1 MVSASETINAK
12 LEAWSKTKAGQ
23 KVLAAAGK
31 KALLGAIRNGEK
43 PKDADKLADEMKT
56 VLLAHL
62 PDSLKS
68 LTMSDFEEPEFKITD
83 EEAVMIIR
91 FLSKSVS
98 RPSLDPKKYPN
109 GIADIVVHLDHGWD
123 AKHVTG
129 GLWHGEYH
137 LRDRISC
144 RMPWMNLTGRTRNLR
159 RRCVIRMGMIEAGD
173 RLFFIL

>member
-1 MVSASETINAK
+1 MASASEAINAK

-91 FLSKSVS
+91 FLSESVH
-98 RPSLDPKKYPN
+98 RPSLDPEKYPN

-129 GLWHGEYH
+129 GLWHGEYYLSRQH
-137 LRDRISC
+137 AERQDFLQDAVDEFNRAHPES
-144 RMPWMNLTGRTRNLR
+144 
-159 RRCVIRMGMIEAGD
+159 EAKVRYPDGYD
-173 RLFFIL
+173 

>member
-1 MVSASETINAK
+1 MASASEAINAK
-12 LEAWSKTKAGQ
+12 LEAWSKTKAEQ

-83 EEAVMIIR
+83 DEAVMIIR
-91 FLSKSVS
+91 FLSDSVS
-98 RPSLDPKKYPN
+98 RPSLDPEKYPN

-123 AKHVTG
+123 AKRVTG

-137 LRDRISC
+137 LSRQHVERQDFLQDAVDEFNRAHPES
-144 RMPWMNLTGRTRNLR
+144 
-159 RRCVIRMGMIEAGD
+159 EAKVCYPAGYD
-173 RLFFIL
+173 

>member
-1 MVSASETINAK
+1 MASASDAINAK

-62 PDSLKS
+62 PDSLKT
-68 LTMSDFEEPEFKITD
+68 LTMSDFEEPEFKIVD

-91 FLSKSVS
+91 FLPSSVS
-98 RPSLDPKKYPN
+98 RPSLDAERYPN

-123 AKHVTG
+123 ADHWIYGWWKSHETNVRSRQ
-129 GLWHGEYH
+129 HS
-137 LRDRISC
+137 DS
-144 RMPWMNLTGRTRNLR
+144 
-159 RRCVIRMGMIEAGD
+159 MGFLQDAVDEFNRAHPESEAKVRYPEGYD
-173 RLFFIL
+173 

>member
-1 MVSASETINAK
+1 MASASDAINAK

-23 KVLAAAGK
+23 KVLVAAGK

-68 LTMSDFEEPEFKITD
+68 LTMSDFEEPEFNIVD
-83 EEAVMIIR
+83 EEAVMTIR
-91 FLSKSVS
+91 FRPDSVS

-123 AKHVTG
+123 AKRVTG
-129 GLWHGEYH
+129 GLWHSEYH
-137 LRDRISC
+137 LSRQHAERQDFLQDAVDEFNRAHPES
-144 RMPWMNLTGRTRNLR
+144 
-159 RRCVIRMGMIEAGD
+159 EAKVRYPEGYD
-173 RLFFIL
+173 

>member
-1 MVSASETINAK
+1 MASASDAINAK

-62 PDSLKS
+62 PDSLKT
-68 LTMSDFEEPEFKITD
+68 LTMSDFEEPEFKIID

-91 FLSKSVS
+91 FLSESVH
-98 RPSLDPKKYPN
+98 RPSLDPEKYPN

-129 GLWHGEYH
+129 GLWHGEYYLSRQH
-137 LRDRISC
+137 AGRRDFLQDAVDEFNRAHPES
-144 RMPWMNLTGRTRNLR
+144 
-159 RRCVIRMGMIEAGD
+159 EAKVRSPDGYD
-173 RLFFIL
+173 